1 MLLNTPIPQQLLLPL
16 TLKYVP
22 LTNPPPLQLLLS
34 LTLKYIFLNT
44 SLPVQLLQQRLPLQ
58 QRQLATAQQMNWVLH
73 AYVSANIVR
82 GIDDRK
88 RSSAYVRA

>member
-1 MLLNTPIPQQLLLPL
+1 
-16 TLKYVP
+16 
-22 LTNPPPLQLLLS
+22 
-34 LTLKYIFLNT
+34 
-44 SLPVQLLQQRLPLQ
+44 
-58 QRQLATAQQMNWVLH
+58 MNWVLH